1 MPMEDIYADIRPYT
15 DAEAERE
22 LPILA
27 GSDMVVKAGRF
38 FFADQPD
45 DYLPS
50 LIRSC
55 HTVDEFQDRVIAA
68 ILERDL
74 ELTHTKFSYSGL
86 ENLRRPDGTHGQ
98 YVYLST
104 HRDIVLDPAFMELA
118 LHNNKL
124 PESEIAAGDNLLA
137 SHEIEVAMRAN
148 RMVTVVRSDNPRVVY
163 ESSKLLSSYIRD
175 RVAGGKR
182 SVWISHRGGRTK
194 DGFDRTEQGLLK
206 MLDMSGKGS
215 FLENFLELNIV
226 PVTISYEYETC
237 GALKALETLTK
248 ERQGF
253 YKKKPGEDVN
263 SMLQGFLQPKGHIHV
278 DFGKQLAKE
287 DLLEADSA
295 QRNEKFRIL
304 AEILDKKLKAS
315 FRLWPTNYAAAD
327 MVLGQDDYLRHGF
340 YTVEDRERLEARLR
354 KESEGMPEEIYP
366 RMLKL
371 YAAHLLEDTK

>member
-1 MPMEDIYADIRPYT
+1 MEDIYADIRPYT
-15 DAEAERE
+15 DAEAARE
-22 LPILA
+22 LPLLA
-27 GSDMVVKAGRF
+27 ESAMVVKAGRF
-38 FFADQPD
+38 FFADKPD

-50 LIRSC
+50 LIRNC
-55 HTVDEFQDRVIAA
+55 HSVDEFQTNVIAA
-68 ILERDL
+68 VLERDL

-86 ENLRRPDGTHGQ
+86 ENLRRSDGTPGQ
-98 YVYLST
+98 FVFLST
-104 HRDIVLDPAFMELA
+104 HRDIVLDPAFLELA
-118 LHNNKL
+118 LHNNGL

-163 ESSKLLSSYIRD
+163 ESSKRLSSYIRY
-175 RVAGGKR
+175 RVAGGHR

-194 DGFDRTEQGLLK
+194 DGCDRTEQGLLK

-215 FLENFLELNIV
+215 FLENFLELNIM

-253 YKKKPGEDVN
+253 YKKQPGEDVN
-263 SMLQGFLQPKGHIHV
+263 SMLQGFMQPKGHIHV
-278 DFGKQLAKE
+278 DFCKPLTRE
-287 DLLEADSA
+287 ELLQADSA
-295 QRNEKFRIL
+295 QRNDKFRIL
-304 AEILDKKLKAS
+304 ANILDQKLKDS
-315 FRLWPTNYAAAD
+315 FHLWPTNYAAAD
-327 MVLGQDDYLRHGF
+327 LVLGREDYLQQGF
-340 YTVEDRERLEARLR
+340 YTAEDRERLVARIR

-371 YAAHLLEDTK
+371 YAAHLLEDNK